1 MGGTDGAHLLTDSA
15 HAERDKRFMPI
26 ITRTFLKAALVCF
39 IAALAAGVLVA
50 ARPLLE
56 LPGFVA
62 GLTPVYFHL
71 FMVGWV
77 TQLIIGV
84 AYWMFPKYSRE
95 RPRGH
100 DWLAWTTFVLL
111 NGGLLLRVVAEAAQT
126 TDAAAAWRWA
136 LALSAVLQWMA
147 GMAFV
152 ANTWPRVKAR

>member
-1 MGGTDGAHLLTDSA
+1 
-15 HAERDKRFMPI
+15 MPI

-56 LPGFVA
+56 LPHFVA
-62 GLTPVYFHL
+62 GLTPIYFHL

-84 AYWMFPKYSRE
+84 AYWMFPKHSKE
-95 RPRGH
+95 QPRGH

-111 NGGLLLRVVAEAAQT
+111 NAGLLLRVIAEAAQT
-126 TDAAAAWRWA
+126 TEAAAAWGWT
-136 LALSAVLQWMA
+136 LALSAALQWIA

-152 ANTWPRVKAR
+152 VNTWPRVKAR